1 MLDVGRRQ
9 FITLLG
15 GGAVTLPLA
24 ARAQQPAMPLI
35 GFLSSVSASV
45 TSKRISSFGQGLS
58 DTGYT
63 VGRDVTVEARM
74 AEGQDDRLPALA
86 TDLVSGNVSLIA
98 ASGPPPA
105 AFAAKRA
112 ATSIPIVFVAAFDP
126 VQAGLVAT
134 LNQPGGNVTGVTL
147 IGARLGGQRLELAR
161 ELVPNVGAIAVI
173 TNPNSTD
180 ASEELRDVQ
189 NAARATGQELVVVAA
204 TSDRD
209 LEAGFARIIE
219 RHAQVLLISMDPF
232 LIQSTP
238 QISAL
243 AAQHRIPAV
252 YATSESVA
260 AGGLISYGASIS
272 NAWRLAG
279 VYAGT
284 ILKGTR
290 AAELPVVQPTEFE
303 LVLNLKTARSL
314 GLQIPPTLLGRADE
328 VIE

>member
-1 MLDVGRRQ
+1 MLDLRRRQ

-15 GGAVTLPLA
+15 AAVAWPLVA
-24 ARAQQPAMPLI
+24 TAQQPAMPLI

-45 TSKRISSFGQGLS
+45 TSKRISSFGQGLTDS
-58 DTGYT
+58 GYT

-86 TDLVSGNVSLIA
+86 ADLVSGHVRLIA
-98 ASGPPPA
+98 ASGPPA

-112 ATSIPIVFVAAFDP
+112 TTSIPIVFVAAFDP
-126 VQAGLVAT
+126 VRAGLVAT

-161 ELVPNVGAIAVI
+161 ELVPNGGVIAVI

-209 LEAGFARIIE
+209 FEAAFAVIVQR
-219 RHAQVLLISMDPF
+219 RVQVLLISTDPF
-232 LIQSTP
+232 LAQSADR
-238 QISAL
+238 IIVL

-252 YATSESVA
+252 YATSESVVG
-260 AGGLISYGASIS
+260 GGLISYGPSIS

-284 ILKGTR
+284 ILKG
-290 AAELPVVQPTEFE
+290 AKPAELPVVQPTEFE
-303 LVLNLKTARSL
+303 LALNLKTAKTL
-314 GLQIPPTLLGRADE
+314 GLQVPPRLLARADE

>member
-1 MLDVGRRQ
+1 MASHIERRI
-9 FITLLG
+9 FLATF
-15 GGAVTLPLA
+15 GAAAAWPLA
-24 ARAQQPAMPLI
+24 ASAQQPAMPLI

-86 TDLVSGNVSLIA
+86 ADLVSGHVRLIA
-98 ASGPPPA
+98 ASGPPA

-112 ATSIPIVFVAAFDP
+112 TTSIPIVFVTAFDP

-134 LNQPGGNVTGVTL
+134 LNQPEGNVTGVTL

-161 ELVPNVGAIAVI
+161 ELVPNVGVIALI
-173 TNPNSTD
+173 TNPNGTD

-189 NAARATGQELVVVAA
+189 NAARGTGQEVVVVAA

-209 LEAGFARIIE
+209 FEAAFAMIIE

-238 QISAL
+238 QIIAL

-252 YATSESVA
+252 YPTSESVA

-290 AAELPVVQPTEFE
+290 PAELPVVQPTELE
-303 LVLNLKTARSL
+303 LVLNLKTARAL
-314 GLQIPPTLLGRADE
+314 GLKIPPTLLGRADE

>member
-1 MLDVGRRQ
+1 MIRRRE
-9 FITLLG
+9 FISLV
-15 GGAVTLPLA
+15 GGAAAAWPLTA
-24 ARAQQPAMPLI
+24 HAQQPAMPLV

-58 DTGYT
+58 DAGYT

-74 AEGQDDRLPALA
+74 AEGQDDRLPGLA
-86 TDLVSGNVSLIA
+86 ADLVSGHVRLIA
-98 ASGPPPA
+98 ASGPAA

-112 ATSIPIVFVAAFDP
+112 TTSTPIVFVAAFDP

-134 LNQPGGNVTGVTL
+134 LNQPEGNVTGVTL
-147 IGARLGGQRLELAR
+147 IGPRLGGQRLELAR
-161 ELVPNVGAIAVI
+161 ELVPNVGVIALI
-173 TNPNSTD
+173 TNPNGMD

-204 TSDRD
+204 TSERD
-209 LEAGFARIIE
+209 FEAAFAMIIE
-219 RHAQVLLISMDPF
+219 RHAQVLLISLDPF

-238 QISAL
+238 QIIAL
-243 AAQHRIPAV
+243 AAQHRVPAV

-284 ILKGTR
+284 LLKGAR
-290 AAELPVVQPTEFE
+290 PAELPVVQPTEFE
-303 LVLNLKTARSL
+303 LVLNLKTAKAL
-314 GLQIPPTLLGRADE
+314 GLHIPPTLLGRADE

>member
-1 MLDVGRRQ
+1 VTRRD

-15 GGAVTLPLA
+15 GAAVTWPLVA
-24 ARAQQPAMPLI
+24 TAQQPAMPLI

-45 TSKRISSFGQGLS
+45 TSKRISSFGQGLT

-86 TDLVSGNVSLIA
+86 ADLVSGHVRLIA
-98 ASGPPPA
+98 ASGPPA

-112 ATSIPIVFVAAFDP
+112 TPSIPIVFVAAFDP

-134 LNQPGGNVTGVTL
+134 LNEPGGNVTGVTL

-161 ELVPNVGAIAVI
+161 ELVPNVGVIAVL

-189 NAARATGQELVVVAA
+189 DAARATGQELIVVAA

-209 LEAGFARIIE
+209 FEAAFAMVIE

-232 LIQSTP
+232 LTQSTP
-238 QISAL
+238 QIIAL

-252 YATSESVA
+252 YATSESVVG
-260 AGGLISYGASIS
+260 GGLISYGPSIS

-290 AAELPVVQPTEFE
+290 PAELPVVQPTEFE
-303 LVLNLKTARSL
+303 LALNLKTAKAL
-314 GLQIPPTLLGRADE
+314 GLEVPPTLLARAGE